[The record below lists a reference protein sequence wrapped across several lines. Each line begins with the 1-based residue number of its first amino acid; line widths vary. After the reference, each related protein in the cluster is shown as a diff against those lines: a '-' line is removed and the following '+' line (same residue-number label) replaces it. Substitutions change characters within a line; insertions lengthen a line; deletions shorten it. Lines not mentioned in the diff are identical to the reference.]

1 MLKTALWISAVCV
14 LSSFAR
20 PQIQQQQ
27 QQQQQNIQPENELP
41 EIQKKDIQISKFH
54 VNTSIQM
61 RYAVTKVEAHMKN
74 PNAESCQAF
83 FNMYIPEEAFI
94 SDFRMTI
101 KNETFVAKVETKEQ
115 AKKIFEGS
123 DGSSGLVSSKVEFKE
138 TNHIAFSSKVDGY
151 EKVVL

>member
-1 MLKTALWISAVCV
+1 
-14 LSSFAR
+14 
-20 PQIQQQQ
+20 
-27 QQQQQNIQPENELP
+27 
-41 EIQKKDIQISKFH
+41 
-54 VNTSIQM
+54 
-61 RYAVTKVEAHMKN
+61 MKN

-123 DGSSGLVSSKVEFKE
+123 VGSSGLVSSKVEFKE
-138 TNHIAFSSKVDGY
+138 TNHVRTSNSFLLSVHNLEQNILFT
-151 EKVVL
+151 

>member
-1 MLKTALWISAVCV
+1 
-14 LSSFAR
+14 
-20 PQIQQQQ
+20 
-27 QQQQQNIQPENELP
+27 
-41 EIQKKDIQISKFH
+41 
-54 VNTSIQM
+54 
-61 RYAVTKVEAHMKN
+61 MKN

-83 FNMYIPEEAFI
+83 FNMYIPEEAFV

-138 TNHIAFSSKVDGY
+138 TNHVRAINTGVSLTQFDLKNM
-151 EKVVL
+151 

>member
-1 MLKTALWISAVCV
+1 
-14 LSSFAR
+14 
-20 PQIQQQQ
+20 
-27 QQQQQNIQPENELP
+27 
-41 EIQKKDIQISKFH
+41 
-54 VNTSIQM
+54 
-61 RYAVTKVEAHMKN
+61 MKN

-138 TNHIAFSSKVDGY
+138 TNHVRSSGFKRLEY
-151 EKVVL
+151 SSALLIYSSNY

>member
-1 MLKTALWISAVCV
+1 
-14 LSSFAR
+14 
-20 PQIQQQQ
+20 
-27 QQQQQNIQPENELP
+27 
-41 EIQKKDIQISKFH
+41 
-54 VNTSIQM
+54 
-61 RYAVTKVEAHMKN
+61 MKN

-138 TNHIAFSSKVDGY
+138 TNHVRTVNSFFSLFTIWNEIFFHIICAAYNMLSHTKMNLKIKKKYSLLRFFVKTMWKFGIIIV
-151 EKVVL
+151 KTKNRR